1 MRSAHTTPNHRSDGL
16 FTPGRWH
23 WRWAGKLS
31 NCAKIWMLIALCLPA
46 IATSGCSGN
55 KPRPDVIIKP
65 GIGFVDGEYRVCNER
80 CPHVTP
86 KLLDVAGHVAA
97 VLPVPAPAPI
107 PASARTEQIPE
118 PVPRTESV
126 TRANVLFGFGK
137 ATPARDGYRTLAEL
151 IETAKSA
158 NSAIE
163 LAGRTDS
170 TGTKKYNDR
179 LAFQRAHYVA
189 RWLRRHG
196 AQGRISVES
205 EGLCCY
211 LSPDD
216 ETETARA
223 INRRVE
229 VTVQPIAMEK

>member
-1 MRSAHTTPNHRSDGL
+1 
-16 FTPGRWH
+16 
-23 WRWAGKLS
+23 
-31 NCAKIWMLIALCLPA
+31 MLIALCLSA
-46 IATSGCSGN
+46 IAMSGCSGN
-55 KPRPDVIIKP
+55 KPQPDVIIEP

-86 KLLDVAGHVAA
+86 KVLDVAKHVAP
-97 VLPVPAPAPI
+97 VLPIPAPTPIPAPAQ
-107 PASARTEQIPE
+107 TEQILK
-118 PVPRTESV
+118 PVSRTESATKV
-126 TRANVLFGFGK
+126 NVLFGFGE
-137 ATPARDGYRTLAEL
+137 ATPTRDGYRTLAGL

-189 RWLRRHG
+189 RWLKRHG
-196 AQGRISVES
+196 AQGRISVEA

-229 VTVQPIAMEK
+229 VIVQPIAMEK